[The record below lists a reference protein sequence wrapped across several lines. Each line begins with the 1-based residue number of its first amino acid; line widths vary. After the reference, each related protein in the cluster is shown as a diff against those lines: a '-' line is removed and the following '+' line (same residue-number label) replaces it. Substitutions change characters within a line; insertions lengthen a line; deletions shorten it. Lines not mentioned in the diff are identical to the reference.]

1 MCFFFGYWFIKP
13 FFSGQDNKLS
23 WLQKWPGKSF
33 SKKGLITGRIAVALN
48 DCAKIFCKI
57 DPSKCGSFLGQNGKK
72 AVFLSFRNDGVDH
85 LLFWLMKFV
94 PVDELIYL
102 NISVILCWLL
112 FHFRWLLTPFG
123 QGLLAMICYALS
135 RQSLYYIFF
144 SPYFFGYIL
153 NWPFLFMFWLF
164 FHFHERFPRTF

>member
-1 MCFFFGYWFIKP
+1 MATKMTRQILLKKRVNYRKDCCCSKWLCKDFLQNRPEQVRF
-13 FFSGQDNKLS
+13 LS
-23 WLQKWPGKSF
+23 WPK
-33 SKKGLITGRIAVALN
+33 R
-48 DCAKIFCKI
+48 
-57 DPSKCGSFLGQNGKK
+57 KK
-72 AVFLSFRNDGVDH
+72 AFWPKAFFLSFRNDGVDH
-85 LLFWLMKFV
+85 LLFWLIKFV

-144 SPYFFGYIL
+144 P
-153 NWPFLFMFWLF
+153 LFFWLYS
-164 FHFHERFPRTF
+164 